1 MFEYTPEIVF
11 GEEGVYPNEIVP
23 MLAIAGDPGDGIP
36 GCKGV
41 VKPAAALIHEYKTID
56 NMYSYIDA
64 CEGDV
69 KQEKELARFWK
80 EYLGISRSPMKPL
93 KENREDVYLSEKLA
107 CMKRNILI
115 EQNLE
120 DFATNILTDKLKE
133 QLRKYELNSLLNEIF

>member
-1 MFEYTPEIVF
+1 MS
-11 GEEGVYPNEIVP
+11 
-23 MLAIAGDPGDGIP
+23 
-36 GCKGV
+36 
-41 VKPAAALIHEYKTID
+41 KTID

-69 KQEKELARFWK
+69 KQEKELAKFWK

-115 EQNLE
+115 KQSLE